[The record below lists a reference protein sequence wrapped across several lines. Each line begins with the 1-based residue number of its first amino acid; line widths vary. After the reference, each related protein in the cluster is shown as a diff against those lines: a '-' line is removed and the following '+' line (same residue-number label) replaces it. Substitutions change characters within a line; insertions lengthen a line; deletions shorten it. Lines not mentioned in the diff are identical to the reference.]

1 MLKKKKKIIAIL
13 EKKIIKNSMFL
24 TISITPSKG
33 SHLKSY
39 DKKFLSYRIGFRSG
53 DIGFKIEKCY
63 IHNIFT
69 INCKWQVV
77 MGYY

>member
-1 MLKKKKKIIAIL
+1 
-13 EKKIIKNSMFL
+13 MFL
-24 TISITPSKG
+24 TISITPFKG
-33 SHLKSY
+33 HILNPISY

-77 MGYY
+77 MGYYQQDKKVISMVDSNYNQ

>member
-1 MLKKKKKIIAIL
+1 
-13 EKKIIKNSMFL
+13 MFL

-69 INCKWQVV
+69 INCKW
-77 MGYY
+77 